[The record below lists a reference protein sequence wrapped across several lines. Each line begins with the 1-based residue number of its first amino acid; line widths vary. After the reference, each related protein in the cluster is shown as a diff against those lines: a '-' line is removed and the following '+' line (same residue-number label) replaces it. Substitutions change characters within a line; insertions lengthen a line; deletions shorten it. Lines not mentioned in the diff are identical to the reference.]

1 VERGE
6 RSVPRHRIFSDVS
19 HWSTESLRV
28 PLGLGHHPNAR
39 EEVEEQGHTDH
50 RCLRVTAKAV
60 GFALTTVVAP
70 IVCRRYGLSIP
81 ERCGVLFG
89 SVLLL
94 NLTEALP
101 LYCLSLFIPVLGT
114 LCAVLGEK
122 RSISE
127 TATLLVSNVFTNVSF
142 LVLGALV
149 TNGIFAKCGID
160 QRMIRWL
167 LLKVPIESGWFL
179 LLLMLGTTAVASV
192 LYSASLML
200 LASLRVFLYQD
211 QEGTKST
218 GVPIPIAKRILLG
231 VAFASNAGSTWLPI
245 SSPVN
250 LVAMGLLGNFDKRLT
265 STEWA
270 AFAVPVATLTVLG
283 SWVALMAV
291 FPSSQ
296 EDDKKEI
303 TRRRG
308 RVATYTDEEIYE
320 NLPFEDQSHEPF
332 TKTQVLFMGLA
343 VVAVLLITAFPPLL
357 ERMIGHPAILSLCIV
372 VVVFGSGFMT
382 REEFLQLDWDLLS
395 IVGGTNVMAFL
406 VRDTGLG
413 ATLSEV
419 IVNHPYFEYLRFW
432 SMVTLLVIG
441 TLSVSTFLGHTM
453 SGVILLPL
461 IIAVGVKVQAAQT
474 VALICTV
481 AVPFGM
487 GFSHSSFDNVA
498 ALTTSMNLGKDEA
511 VLTRRD
517 FNGAGFLTTLWG
529 AGVLLTL
536 GPWIGEQMFGPPPPL
551 VVAEISDTPEE
562 LKPRVVKES
571 LPHEVEQV
579 KWKKDQLANW
589 NEFLKRP
596 DKKAFAVGTIKGM
609 QTRGWAATWN
619 HPTQESANRG
629 ALEHCENLA
638 DKCRL
643 IYPPGNDEKG
653 FDMRDLPKPPVPKS
667 PVPQHAEALLSPLHA
682 IRPLDRTVS
691 LLRRMDL
698 RAGEHEE
705 DGAAGRQRA
714 AGGRPGPL
722 VQRAWAIR
730 RFGTGQAR
738 SAAFLRLDHHSGST
752 GAVLV
757 GNATEFVALPR
768 FDARLALQIK
778 Q

>member
-1 VERGE
+1 MARRSTSPSAGSVGGTSDDLEHLHGQAADGRRGSLGRRRLFTDASHASE
-6 RSVPRHRIFSDVS
+6 DSDRGGGAV
-19 HWSTESLRV
+19 HQ
-28 PLGLGHHPNAR
+28 PNAR
-39 EEVEEQGHTDH
+39 EEVEERDRTDH
-50 RCLRVTAKAV
+50 RCFRVTAKAV
-60 GFALTTVVAP
+60 GFALTTIAAP
-70 IVCRRYGLSIP
+70 ILCRRYGLPIP
-81 ERCGVLFG
+81 QRCGVLFA

-94 NLTEALP
+94 NLTESLP
-101 LYCLSLFIPVLGT
+101 LYCLSLFVPVLGT
-114 LCAVLGEK
+114 LDGVLGEK
-122 RSISE
+122 RGIPE
-127 TATLLVSNVFTNVSF
+127 TATLLVSNFFTNVSF

-149 TNGIFAKCGID
+149 TNGIFAKCRID

-167 LLKVPIESGWFL
+167 LLKVPIQSGLFL

-200 LASLRVFLYQD
+200 FASLRGFLCQD
-211 QEGTKST
+211 AGRAS
-218 GVPIPIAKRILLG
+218 VPVPVVKRILLG

-270 AFAVPVATLTVLG
+270 VFAVPVSTITVMG
-283 SWVALMAV
+283 SWAVLMMCFPLQAV
-291 FPSSQ
+291 Q
-296 EDDKKEI
+296 EDKDEKKSSV
-303 TRRRG
+303 RASLKRS
-308 RVATYTDEEIYE
+308 ATFTDAELIQS
-320 NLPFEDQSHEPF
+320 LPDDVPHEHF
-332 TKTQVLFMGLA
+332 TPVQVFFMALA
-343 VVAVLLITAFPPLL
+343 VMAVLLITAFPPEL
-357 ERMIGHPAILSLCIV
+357 ERLIGHPAILSLCVV

-432 SMVTLLVIG
+432 SMLCLLVCG
-441 TLSVSTFLGHTM
+441 TLSVSTLLGHTM

-498 ALTTSMNLGKDEA
+498 ALTTSMSLKKEDA

-517 FNGAGFLTTLWG
+517 FNRSGMLTTVWG
-529 AGVLLTL
+529 ALVLLSV
-536 GPWIGEQMFGPPPPL
+536 GPWIAEQMYGPPPPL

-571 LPHEVEQV
+571 LPAEVEQV
-579 KWKKDQLANW
+579 RWQKDQLADW

-596 DKKAFAVGTIKGM
+596 EKKAFAVGTIKGM

-619 HPTQESANRG
+619 HPTQEGANRA
-629 ALEHCENLA
+629 ALEHCEQLA
-638 DKCRL
+638 DQCRV
-643 IYPPGNDEKG
+643 IYPPGQDTNRTGKG
-653 FDMRDLPKPPVPKS
+653 FDVQGLQQPPVA
-667 PVPQHAEALLSPLHA
+667 H
-682 IRPLDRTVS
+682 
-691 LLRRMDL
+691 
-698 RAGEHEE
+698 
-705 DGAAGRQRA
+705 
-714 AGGRPGPL
+714 
-722 VQRAWAIR
+722 
-730 RFGTGQAR
+730 QA
-738 SAAFLRLDHHSGST
+738 
-752 GAVLV
+752 
-757 GNATEFVALPR
+757 
-768 FDARLALQIK
+768 
-778 Q
+778 